1 MGKLTCP
8 IFDGKKIV
16 KTHGFPADFPGKT
29 RKWLTCWVEMWMKC
43 SNHCIPHGDFLISMD
58 WLKGKSTGKEGF
70 YMFLHV
76 FTIKGSGFSCKMS
89 HHPIL
94 WFVLSIFVGWRFA
107 GDQDLPTCLKHVE
120 TRNSWCRDHIL
131 SHCLTTWFW
140 PVTTG
145 PSFRTE
151 KGALDEERCTAWELE
166 QAQGS
171 VAQQRG

>member
-1 MGKLTCP
+1 MTIFWAYKNCQTRPKKLCWAVMPLLKWVDEGTLYKTQHVLIMKNIVFTC
-8 IFDGKKIV
+8 
-16 KTHGFPADFPGKT
+16 
-29 RKWLTCWVEMWMKC
+29 
-43 SNHCIPHGDFLISMD
+43 
-58 WLKGKSTGKEGF
+58 F

-151 KGALDEERCTAWELE
+151 KGGLDEERCTAWELE